1 MAALPGRQSIINMW
15 TGRGNIIRDLAFK
28 EFLKVINEEAGQ
40 FLCHLIV
47 GILIRPRIP
56 RIEDRARHVGTG
68 LRNGN
73 VKHGHGRP
81 TFFPQFIIKGCMDH
95 GPRIGKLHPLANA
108 VRTAAP
114 PRIDQVH
121 MVRDE
126 QSVHQEFA

>member
-1 MAALPGRQSIINMW
+1 MAALPDGQSIINMW

-81 TFFPQFIIKGCMDH
+81 TFFPSSSSRGCMDH

-114 PRIDQVH
+114 PVLTKYTL
-121 MVRDE
+121 V
-126 QSVHQEFA
+126 S